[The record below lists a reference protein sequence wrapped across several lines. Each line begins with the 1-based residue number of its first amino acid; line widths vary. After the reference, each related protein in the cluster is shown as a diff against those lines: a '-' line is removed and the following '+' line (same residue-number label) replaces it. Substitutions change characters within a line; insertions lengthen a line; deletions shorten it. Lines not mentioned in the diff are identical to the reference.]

1 MQGLRRPQACG
12 LVARRPRLGLRQRHG
27 PAPAPLPAPPP
38 GTAAG
43 GSPGPGAVQ
52 GLLPGLLP
60 LPPAVAELQ
69 LGLPGWGAPGHPPL
83 GLLHPVSTM
92 GQGWKRCSPTSRSDP
107 SIGPFLVFYPRW
119 RLPGS
124 ELRQGASWNP
134 PTQTLYWPR
143 HRGHPTEG
151 QPQVVVVS
159 KSLYG
164 NLKGWSWAMWFKT
177 PGQLCA
183 TLAAKFAGE
192 RVFQLH
198 T

>member
-1 MQGLRRPQACG
+1 MRAWWKGPLPVQASCRGGVSLPHGNARYTVKSLNMLLFRGRTSHSREKEKIIIKKITKTSTVSREVSQGLHRPQACG
-12 LVARRPRLGLRQRHG
+12 LVARRPRLGLRQRHGPG

-107 SIGPFLVFYPRW
+107 SIGPFLVFYPR
-119 RLPGS
+119 
-124 ELRQGASWNP
+124 
-134 PTQTLYWPR
+134 
-143 HRGHPTEG
+143 
-151 QPQVVVVS
+151 
-159 KSLYG
+159 
-164 NLKGWSWAMWFKT
+164 
-177 PGQLCA
+177 
-183 TLAAKFAGE
+183 
-192 RVFQLH
+192 
-198 T
+198 